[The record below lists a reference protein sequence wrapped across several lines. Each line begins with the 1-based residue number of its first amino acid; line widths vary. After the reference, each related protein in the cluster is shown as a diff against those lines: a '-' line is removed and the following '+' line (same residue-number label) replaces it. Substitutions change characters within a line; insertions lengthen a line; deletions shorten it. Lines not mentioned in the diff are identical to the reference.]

1 MKQLWAPWR
10 MKFILGSRRGECIF
24 CSKPKENRDRENFI
38 VHRGKKVFV
47 MLNIFPYNNGH
58 LMISPYRHVTNVED
72 LSEDESMELFEL
84 LKRSVAALKISMKP
98 TGFNIGMNVGKASGA
113 GFEHL
118 HMQVVPRWA
127 GDTNYM
133 PVLAEVKVISE
144 HLEESY
150 NTLLKSFA
158 ATRD

>member
-10 MKFILGSRRGECIF
+10 MKFILGPRQEGCIF
-24 CSKPKENRDRENFI
+24 CNKPKENRDRENFI
-38 VHRGKKVFV
+38 LYRGKKVFII
-47 MLNIFPYNNGH
+47 LNIFPYNNGH
-58 LMISPYRHVTNVED
+58 IMISPYRHITNVED
-72 LSEDESMELFEL
+72 LNADECAELFDL
-84 LKRSVAALKISMKP
+84 VKRSVVALKTSMKP
-98 TGFNIGMNVGKASGA
+98 TGFNIGMNVGKSSGA

-144 HLEESY
+144 HLEQTY
-150 NTLLKSFA
+150 DKLLKAFA
-158 ATRD
+158 ATRS

>member
-10 MKFILGSRRGECIF
+10 AKFILGPKSEGCIF
-24 CSKPKENRDRENFI
+24 CDEPKENRDKENFI
-38 VHRGKKVFV
+38 VYRGRNAFI

-72 LSEDESMELFEL
+72 LDANECTELFDL
-84 LKRSVAALKISMKP
+84 VKKSVTALKTSMKP
-98 TGFNIGMNVGKASGA
+98 SGFNVGMNVGRASGA

-118 HMQVVPRWA
+118 HIQVVPRWM

-144 HLEESY
+144 HLEETY
-150 NTLLKSFA
+150 EKLLKAFSA
-158 ATRD
+158 LRS